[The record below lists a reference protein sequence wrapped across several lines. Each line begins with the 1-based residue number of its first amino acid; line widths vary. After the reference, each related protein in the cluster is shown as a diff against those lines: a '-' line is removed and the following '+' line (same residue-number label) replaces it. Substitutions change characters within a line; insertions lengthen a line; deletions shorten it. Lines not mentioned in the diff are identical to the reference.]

1 MLIAI
6 DAGNTRIKWGIHD
19 GLSWVQQAAVSTAE
33 AMQLAALSLDWP
45 EEADVVACNV
55 AGVTVEAVIE
65 SVVRR
70 RGNAL
75 RWLRASTQ
83 ACGVRNTYDCPEKLG
98 ADRWAAL
105 IGARARFSGACLV
118 VGAGT
123 ATTADWLD
131 GQGFFRGGLILPGYD
146 LMRRSLEHNT
156 ARLPFAEGVFCRAPR
171 NTPDA
176 IATGCL
182 HAQTGAIE
190 RMYATLEDS
199 SALCVLTGGHAE
211 TLETHLNIPLRRVDN
226 LVLEGLLCFAK
237 SVS

>member
-1 MLIAI
+1 MLIAL

-19 GLSWVQQAAVSTAE
+19 GSAWVHQSAIPTAE
-33 AMQLAALSLDWP
+33 AMQLAAVSLDWP
-45 EEADVVACNV
+45 QAAPVVACNV
-55 AGVTVEAVIE
+55 AGVTVEAVID

-70 RGNAL
+70 LGSPP
-75 RWLRASTQ
+75 RWLRSSAE
-83 ACGVRNTYDCPEKLG
+83 ACGVRSTYDYPDRLG

-105 IGARARFSGACLV
+105 IGARARFPGACLV

-123 ATTADWLD
+123 ATTVDWLD
-131 GQGFFRGGLILPGYD
+131 AEGFFRGGLVLPGFD

-156 ARLPFAEGVFCRAPR
+156 ARLPFAEGMFCSAPR

-182 HAQTGAIE
+182 HAQIGAIE

-211 TLETHLNIPLRRVDN
+211 TLETYLNIPVQRADN
-226 LVLEGLLCFAK
+226 LVLDGLLRFAA
-237 SVS
+237 SAA